1 MFITH
6 LLLHLVV
13 LTATV
18 LLLARFLPSVRVK
31 SLGSAIIVA
40 IVFSVLNVLLGW
52 LIRAVLFVPALL
64 TLGLLFLF
72 VPFIVNAVL
81 LWLTDKLI
89 RSFEIDSMGGLF
101 ISAAVITVVN
111 WAMHFMA
118 ANHHL
123 GFYGAHGGGPV
134 RWI

>member
-1 MFITH
+1 
-6 LLLHLVV
+6 V

-31 SLGSAIIVA
+31 SVGAAIIVA
-40 IVFSVLNVLLGW
+40 IVFSLLNFFLGW
-52 LIRAVLFVPALL
+52 FIRAVLFVPALF
-64 TLGLLFLF
+64 TLGLLFFF

-89 RSFEIDSMGGLF
+89 KSFSIESVRAWLT
-101 ISAAVITVVN
+101 SAAVITAVN
-111 WAMHFMA
+111 WLLQVVVQSQ
-118 ANHHL
+118 HL
-123 GFYGAHGGGPV
+123 GGQGTGPT